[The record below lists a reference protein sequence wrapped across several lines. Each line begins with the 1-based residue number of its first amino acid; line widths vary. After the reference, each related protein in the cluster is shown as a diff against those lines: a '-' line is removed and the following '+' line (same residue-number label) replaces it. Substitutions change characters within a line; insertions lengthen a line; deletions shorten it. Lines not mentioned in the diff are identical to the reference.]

1 MNKDILGLTRKELLI
16 FALLLGSSILLIVYS
31 SVKLIHKYYKNDRI
45 NFSEIQSQSRD
56 LVYLN
61 ELNTY
66 ALNVQRN
73 ALNMLVYKAN
83 AKEIADFERI
93 INKNRDSLLLNL
105 NRIDNNDV
113 IVQYKRNEIL
123 QAGLDYLKVNQVFLK
138 MFNDN
143 VETTKLSDYNL
154 EKMRP
159 SIRFFTDVIKHN
171 VTLLV
176 EKIQYTN
183 SNRTSLLHQIE
194 FWLLLIGLTPY
205 LYFLYKIISIIIRMI
220 FWSLFSDKA

>member
-1 MNKDILGLTRKELLI
+1 
-16 FALLLGSSILLIVYS
+16 
-31 SVKLIHKYYKNDRI
+31 
-45 NFSEIQSQSRD
+45 
-56 LVYLN
+56 
-61 ELNTY
+61 
-66 ALNVQRN
+66 
-73 ALNMLVYKAN
+73 MLVYKAN